1 MQNDTYG
8 EPEIIQGQNIVARV
22 FSPILTEKEKDRRIT
37 AIKQASVS
45 LILSKSSSNNCTQ
58 DKR

>member
-1 MQNDTYG
+1 MKDDIYG
-8 EPEIIQGQNIVARV
+8 EPEVMKRQNITAIVY
-22 FSPILTEKEKDRRIT
+22 SPILTEKERDRRMS

-45 LILSKSSSNNCTQ
+45 LILSKNSSKICTQ